1 MMTSSFHLDEDTK
14 ISLKWITSIGAF
26 ILTSAITVTIYVL
39 NLKADT
45 LVLKTKVEVYEQE
58 FKSIHEDI
66 KSINNKL
73 DYLAKY
79 RR

>member
-1 MMTSSFHLDEDTK
+1 MTSSFHLDEDTK